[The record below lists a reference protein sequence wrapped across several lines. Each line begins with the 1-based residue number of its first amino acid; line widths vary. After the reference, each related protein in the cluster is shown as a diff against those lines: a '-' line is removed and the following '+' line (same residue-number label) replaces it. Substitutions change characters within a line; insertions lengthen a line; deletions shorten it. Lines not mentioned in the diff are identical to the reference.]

1 MTSLGGCCEPGND
14 TTERGEQMIQS
25 SAVQSQADAHRRE
38 LMASAG
44 SRRASRLTVQ
54 TSDVTAAQRSA
65 TGLPV
70 TGGRAVRRAVA
81 PRLGAW
87 LIEFGTKL
95 GGATI
100 RTS

>member
-1 MTSLGGCCEPGND
+1 
-14 TTERGEQMIQS
+14 MIQNR
-25 SAVQSQADAHRRE
+25 AVQSQADAHRRD

-44 SRRASRLTVQ
+44 PRRARRGQ
-54 TSDVTAAQRSA
+54 AAGNESAAVQRSA

-70 TGGRAVRRAVA
+70 PGGRAVHRAVA

>member
-1 MTSLGGCCEPGND
+1 
-14 TTERGEQMIQS
+14 MIQNR
-25 SAVQSQADAHRRE
+25 AVQSQADAHRQD

-44 SRRASRLTVQ
+44 PRRASRGEG
-54 TSDVTAAQRSA
+54 TASETATRQRST

-70 TGGRAVRRAVA
+70 PGGRALHRGVA

-87 LIEFGTKL
+87 LIECGTKL
-95 GGATI
+95 GGTTI

>member
-1 MTSLGGCCEPGND
+1 
-14 TTERGEQMIQS
+14 MIQTR
-25 SAVQSQADAHRRE
+25 AVQSQADAHRRD

-44 SRRASRLTVQ
+44 PRRVSRGEA
-54 TSDVTAAQRSA
+54 VTMEPVARQRSA

-70 TGGRAVRRAVA
+70 PGGRAVPRAVA

-95 GGATI
+95 GGATV

>member
-1 MTSLGGCCEPGND
+1 
-14 TTERGEQMIQS
+14 MIQTR
-25 SAVQSQADAHRRE
+25 AVQSQADAHRRD

-44 SRRASRLTVQ
+44 PRRASRDEVATNEP
-54 TSDVTAAQRSA
+54 AAMQRSV
-65 TGLPV
+65 TGIPV
-70 TGGRAVRRAVA
+70 TGGRAVHRALA

-95 GGATI
+95 GGASI

>member
-1 MTSLGGCCEPGND
+1 
-14 TTERGEQMIQS
+14 MIQNR
-25 SAVQSQADAHRRE
+25 AVQSQADAHRQD

-44 SRRASRLTVQ
+44 PRRVHRREVAAQ
-54 TSDVTAAQRSA
+54 ETAMQRSA

-70 TGGRAVRRAVA
+70 PGGRAVHRAVA

>member
-1 MTSLGGCCEPGND
+1 
-14 TTERGEQMIQS
+14 MIQTR
-25 SAVQSQADAHRRE
+25 AVQSQAESHRRD

-44 SRRASRLTVQ
+44 SRRTRRDEVATPGV
-54 TSDVTAAQRSA
+54 AAMQRSA

-70 TGGRAVRRAVA
+70 TGGRAVHRAVA

-87 LIEFGTKL
+87 LIDFGTKL